1 MHRLFRRT
9 RRGMTLVELAI
20 ASGLMLMIIVAVM
33 ALFIAFMRQERSNVR
48 ALQMS
53 YNSAQLHRELRRV
66 ASIGA
71 AISTSADSVRFENL
85 GTGTISELRYEDLDN
100 NPNTIGDNR
109 ILFDPDVDTDGDERV
124 VIRFV
129 SPLVVN
135 GVQQPIFRRMPGTPS
150 PLAVEFRIG
159 DRTGPISRGER
170 TTLARQDTTAGRAVR
185 ADDAWTGAGLQSQ
198 VYRGVFM
205 PRVRL

>member
-1 MHRLFRRT
+1 
-9 RRGMTLVELAI
+9 MTLVELAI
-20 ASGLMLMIIVAVM
+20 ASGLMLTIIVAIM
-33 ALFIAFMRQERSNVR
+33 ALFIAIMRQERSNVR
-48 ALQMS
+48 SLQMA

-71 AISTSADSVRFENL
+71 SISTTADAVRFENL

-100 NPNTIGDNR
+100 NPDTIGDNR
-109 ILFDPDVDTDGDERV
+109 IVFDPDVDADGDERLL
-124 VIRFV
+124 IRFV

-150 PLAVEFRIG
+150 PLVVEFRVG

-170 TTLARQDTTAGRAVR
+170 AALAREETTLGRAVR